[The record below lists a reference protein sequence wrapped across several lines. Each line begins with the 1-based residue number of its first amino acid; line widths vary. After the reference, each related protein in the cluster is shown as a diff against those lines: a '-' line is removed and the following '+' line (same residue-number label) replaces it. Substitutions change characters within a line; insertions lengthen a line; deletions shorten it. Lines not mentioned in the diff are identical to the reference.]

1 MCVSSVFCINLP
13 WNSTKLG
20 FWQDQGITQDPNEN
34 DTSGNAMPRLQF
46 FSPSRRTF
54 IDILA
59 TMDLQNGKVFYTTII
74 IHNPYKFT
82 GKQLFKNYWSSMIF
96 LWLLPLTALSKIKA
110 GTESAAWISRGDS
123 NPSTSDRVFP
133 NSMKTFNRCR
143 VLVKQLPEVVA
154 RLSGNSSMERNF
166 NHQESEKLFWYPIE
180 KGTPILSNV
189 FNPFIYRLVWLL
201 NPENRRFRC
210 TTLVYA
216 NNNPSSF
223 WPRLSHQCVVEELEA
238 PWLGVWFWRGIVN
251 GTGDSWKHTF
261 LVDGFA
267 KWTSESWRTFH
278 P

>member
-82 GKQLFKNYWSSMIF
+82 GKQLLKNYWSSMIF

-166 NHQESEKLFWYPIE
+166 NHQESEKLFGTQSK
-180 KGTPILSNV
+180 KGPL
-189 FNPFIYRLVWLL
+189 FI
-201 NPENRRFRC
+201 
-210 TTLVYA
+210 
-216 NNNPSSF
+216 
-223 WPRLSHQCVVEELEA
+223 
-238 PWLGVWFWRGIVN
+238 
-251 GTGDSWKHTF
+251 
-261 LVDGFA
+261 
-267 KWTSESWRTFH
+267 
-278 P
+278 